1 MNARAQRAF
10 LNDSQC
16 LRLAREPV
24 ALLLIYRSAVL
35 GGDTGPFAALAA
47 ALRARGIGVL
57 PMAVSSLKEPQAAA
71 VVRAIVELSH
81 TMQLTVVAEGVETSE
96 QLAALGSIGCDAS
109 QGYLIARPMPAT
121 AVTGYLAS
129 STAAVLPG

>member
-47 ALRARGIGVL
+47 ALRARGIPVAG
-57 PMAVSSLKEPQAAA
+57 A
-71 VVRAIVELSH
+71 VVL
-81 TMQLTVVAEGVETSE
+81 LTV
-96 QLAALGSIGCDAS
+96 LATLLGHARLHRYPGGHLALLTDAD
-109 QGYLIARPMPAT
+109 R
-121 AVTGYLAS
+121 LAPVIES
-129 STAAVLPG
+129 FLDDSPDPDDERRTP